1 MVAALI
7 PLFLAVAVAMMGLGI
22 ISPIMPIYIR
32 SFGAGGAALGAV
44 FAAFSLSRF
53 LFAPLLGS
61 LSDRVGRRRIIL
73 VGLGLYSIVSL
84 LYAVA
89 QNLWQLSLF
98 RVLHGIGSVMV
109 APIAQAYVGDLT
121 PPGKEGRITSLFY
134 ASMFAGMA
142 LGPLAGGYLVE
153 GWSMETPFLAM
164 GALSLLALL
173 GVARWVPQ
181 DAAQTRGKSPTQAVK
196 SFRQVLRGPAVLGII
211 AYFVTRGLWR
221 QSFNSFWPVI
231 ADRQGYS
238 ESAIGL
244 VLTGYLIGESLFQI
258 PFGCLADRFPRLPQ
272 IAMGGL
278 LSPLPLFVIPV
289 VHELWEVA
297 ALSIW
302 MGMMSA
308 LGRASLLA
316 LRTELGR
323 SYGMGTLT
331 GLQNSAF
338 AGGQMLG
345 PIVAGM
351 AFDLFGPTAA
361 LYQGALFGL
370 VGTILTL
377 ALLVR
382 ARPSLQTPTSLRP
395 TKAKRAGPNTRRM
408 NER

>member
-1 MVAALI
+1 MVAASV

-32 SFGAGGAALGAV
+32 SFGAGGAVLGAV

-61 LSDRVGRRRIIL
+61 LSDRVGRKRIIL

-89 QNLWQLSLF
+89 QNLWQLGLF
-98 RVLHGIGSVMV
+98 RLLHGIGSVMV

-121 PPGKEGRITSLFY
+121 PPGKEGRITNLFY

-153 GWSMETPFLAM
+153 GWSVEAPFLAM

-181 DAAQTRGKSPTQAVK
+181 DAVPAKGKKLARTGPT
-196 SFRQVLRGPAVLGII
+196 FRQVLRVPAVLGII

-258 PFGCLADRFPRLPQ
+258 PFGYLADRFPRLPQ
-272 IAMGGL
+272 IAVGGF
-278 LSPLPLFVIPV
+278 LSPLPLFVIPF
-289 VHELWEVA
+289 VHELWGVA
-297 ALSIW
+297 ALSVW

-323 SYGMGTLT
+323 SYGMGTLA

-338 AGGQMLG
+338 AGGQTLG

-351 AFDLFGPTAA
+351 VFDLFGPTAG

-370 VGTILTL
+370 AGTILTL
-377 ALLVR
+377 VLLVR
-382 ARPSLQTPTSLRP
+382 AGPLPSKS
-395 TKAKRAGPNTRRM
+395 RASGP
-408 NER
+408 